1 MALHTW
7 WLFTVT
13 VFVLC
18 GTPGPNMLHILS
30 RSVGLGFR
38 RSTAAMLGCLLALV
52 LVLAASAAG
61 LSALLLSSPVLF
73 EVLRY
78 LGVAYL
84 AWLGIKAWRES
95 RAPAPQA
102 PVGGGDALP
111 PPALDRPWAVFRGGF
126 LVGLSNP
133 KLLLFAA
140 AFLPQFVDPARAL
153 GVQYTVLV
161 ATFAA
166 CELFWYAV
174 YALGGHK
181 LRRALARPALKRLFD
196 RLTGTIFLGFA
207 VLLLRFRPR

>member
-95 RAPAPQA
+95 RVPAAVAPGE
-102 PVGGGDALP
+102 PVLA
-111 PPALDRPWAVFRGGF
+111 ASVDRPWRVFRGGF
-126 LVGLSNP
+126 FVGLSNP

-140 AFLPQFVDPARAL
+140 AFLPQFVDPARSLA
-153 GVQYTVLV
+153 VQYSVLV
-161 ATFAA
+161 GTFAA

-181 LRRALARPALKRLFD
+181 LRRALARPAMKTLFD
-196 RLTGTIFLGFA
+196 RLTGSIFLALA
-207 VLLLRFRPR
+207 VVLLRFRPR